1 MGLRGLLAA
10 AVALH
15 MTWAS
20 QCPNDCSGHGLCH
33 FQGVCQCSQSFMG
46 ADCSLLKCPMAAAWA
61 DYPQSLEN
69 AHNLAECA
77 NRGTCNRATGLCDC
91 TPGFTGAACDRMACN
106 CNGRG
111 TCLSMSQL
119 AMTKDPGLGTIYPY
133 TTPWDANKIYGCQ
146 CDAPFTG
153 YSCTEMHCPRGDD
166 PLTGTTQ
173 DLNGVQ
179 FNEKQVVTCM
189 ATGGSFTLAFRGFTT
204 APILVSDSAA
214 NMQAKLLALPS
225 LHGVVVTFSG
235 LTPTAC
241 TVLGHAIAIEFTQD
255 FGNLPSLV
263 GNNGALTLTT
273 VGASPRLTVVTT
285 VHGTKEDAYCSNRGL
300 CDRST
305 GTCNCF
311 PNYVSSDGYGSV
323 GRRGDC
329 GAVALAITKCPGKN
343 LACSGHGVCQGPPT
357 FSCICASGFQGGDCS
372 EQQCPMGTSWFDVP
386 GSPNGAHQLAE
397 CSNAG
402 TCDRTRGVC
411 LCDTRFTGAACNRLE
426 CPNDCSG
433 HGTCLTMQNLAPLTK
448 LNGDPRP
455 AFTYGSVPNNNP
467 TWDSNQVQG
476 CACNPG
482 YEGFDCSKLSCPTGD
497 DPLTYYDKNGMVQVN
512 TVQTIVCTAT
522 TGTFTLGFRG
532 DFTAPLPFT
541 ITSAT
546 LASILNLLP
555 AFGQVLVSYSAGA
568 AACTSNGANVISIS
582 FLSVFGA
589 LPPVRY
595 TTYGVTSIAVYNDG
609 TMGSVVGTKED
620 ALCSNRG
627 LCDYTKG
634 HCVCATGFTS
644 SDGYGHAGTR
654 GDCGYMEPVYLNSAG
669 EYANAD

>member
-1 MGLRGLLAA
+1 MVVLRVLLAA
-10 AVALH
+10 AVTLQMAR
-15 MTWAS
+15 AS

-46 ADCSLLKCPMAAAWA
+46 ADCSLLKCPMGTAWA
-61 DYPQSLEN
+61 DYPQSSEN

-77 NRGTCNRATGLCDC
+77 NRGVCNRATGLCDC
-91 TPGFTGAACDRMACN
+91 SPGFTGAACDRMACK

-119 AMTKDPGLGTIYPY
+119 ATTKDPGLGTVHPY
-133 TTPWDANKIYGCQ
+133 TTPWDANQIYGCQ
-146 CDAPFTG
+146 CDDPFTG

-173 DLNGVQ
+173 DPNGVQ

-204 APILVSDSAA
+204 APIPVSDSAA
-214 NMQAKLLALPS
+214 SMQAKLLALPS

-241 TVLGHAIAIEFTQD
+241 TVLGHAITIEFTQD

-263 GNNGALTLTT
+263 GNGGALTLTT
-273 VGASPRLTVVTT
+273 VGTSPRLTIVTT

-305 GTCNCF
+305 GVCNCF
-311 PNYVSSDGYGSV
+311 PNYVSSDGYGNV

-329 GAVALAITKCPGKN
+329 GAVALAITQCPGKT

-357 FSCICASGFQGGDCS
+357 FACICASGFQGGDCS
-372 EQQCPMGTSWFDVP
+372 EQQCPMGTSWFDIP
-386 GSPNGAHQLAE
+386 SSPNGAHQLAE

-448 LNGDPRP
+448 LNGDPRT
-455 AFTYGSVPNNNP
+455 AFTYGSIPNNNP
-467 TWDSNQVQG
+467 
-476 CACNPG
+476 
-482 YEGFDCSKLSCPTGD
+482 
-497 DPLTYYDKNGMVQVN
+497 NGVAQVN
-512 TVQTIVCTAT
+512 AVQTIVCTAT

-595 TTYGVTSIAVYNDG
+595 TTNGVTSIAVYSDG

-620 ALCSNRG
+620 ALCSNR
-627 LCDYTKG
+627 
-634 HCVCATGFTS
+634 
-644 SDGYGHAGTR
+644 
-654 GDCGYMEPVYLNSAG
+654 
-669 EYANAD
+669 